1 MTHHSMTHKRACGPA
16 GLARPGE
23 GRTRVSARWVR
34 RPTAPVL
41 TLVACLLALPL
52 AGGAGPQNAARDAAP
67 VPQQV
72 QAELQAAHQARTHLA
87 EETRAWTAEKER
99 LDLLLSAVRRRT
111 ERLQAEAKEA
121 EAARDELK
129 KKLDTLSAETQR
141 LETVRTLFDAL
152 SERLEKDLETLA
164 AGALPG
170 LVPPDA
176 AAGVTDPAR
185 RLDAAVARLE
195 ETESRLATV
204 TVEIVTGVLEG
215 REVTVKLL
223 RAGGAAAWW
232 TSLDGDRAGTARR
245 EGDRLV
251 LQTLAAPAAAE
262 AIRKAVAVA
271 EGRAAPDWTLLPA
284 GHVEVKE

>member
-1 MTHHSMTHKRACGPA
+1 MTHKPLVPML
-16 GLARPGE
+16 LA
-23 GRTRVSARWVR
+23 
-34 RPTAPVL
+34 L
-41 TLVACLLALPL
+41 TVLALPL
-52 AGGAGPQNAARDAAP
+52 AGGAGPQEAGGQAAA

-72 QAELQAAHQARTHLA
+72 QAELEAAHQARSDLA
-87 EETRAWTAEKER
+87 EETRAWTAEKQR

-111 ERLQAEAKEA
+111 ERLEAEAKEA
-121 EAARDELK
+121 AAARDELK
-129 KKLDTLSAETQR
+129 KKRDTLSADTQR
-141 LETVRTLFDAL
+141 LETVRTLLDAL
-152 SERLEKDLETLA
+152 SERLEKDLQALA

-204 TVEIVTGVLEG
+204 TVEIVTGVLDG

-223 RAGGAAAWW
+223 RAGDAAAWW
-232 TSLDGDRAGTARR
+232 IALDGDRAGTARAD
-245 EGDRLV
+245 GDRLV
-251 LQTLAAPAAAE
+251 LTPVDAPEAAE

-271 EGRAAPDWTLLPA
+271 EGRAAPGWTLLPA
-284 GHVEVKE
+284 GHVEVDE